1 MGDALV
7 EVVSEV
13 SSGDGELLSG
23 DGRAWRAMLCVAGG
37 DGSAEGRRQ
46 GGQWPEGEIRAGEG
60 DERESGIVAVEEG
73 VFGGSWQ
80 GPEERLKRRSD
91 GMMDPY
97 PLVTKGLCP
106 SHPHHQSPRRIHIP
120 RERRQIHRTRLIPY
134 SLPSR
139 AYRRDHPSSQLQ
151 FSFFLFPLTHCVP
164 PRPDLSRSPPTP
176 HLACDHLHR
185 NGPALE

>member
-37 DGSAEGRRQ
+37 DGSAEERRQ

-60 DERESGIVAVEEG
+60 DERESGIVAEEEG

-97 PLVTKGLCP
+97 PLVTKGPAGWFRISISRTGSQKAAPTYEPRSTSIASGGFYVCDIC
-106 SHPHHQSPRRIHIP
+106 QS
-120 RERRQIHRTRLIPY
+120 T
-134 SLPSR
+134 
-139 AYRRDHPSSQLQ
+139 
-151 FSFFLFPLTHCVP
+151 V
-164 PRPDLSRSPPTP
+164 
-176 HLACDHLHR
+176 
-185 NGPALE
+185 